1 MTPILSALLSL
12 GLYLDQRIW
21 AQAARPLRPSLKSDK
36 GPLVPLGTSVTLT
49 CRGPNE
55 SEMYILEKVQRLRR
69 RITKKLQPPR
79 TGAKFS
85 IPSVTKNDAGNYSC
99 FYTISSGLSE
109 PSAPLDLVVTGLY
122 NAPSLSALPSSQ
134 VASGHSVTLQCQA
147 EGWHDSS
154 ALYKDGVIT
163 QYTSKNPKSGNQFK
177 FSIKTVSPA
186 QGGTYLC
193 YTFQK
198 NASYEWSAP
207 SAPLVLRV
215 RVPGV
220 SKAHD
225 HFQSPGDPQA
235 MTSSVSNYTVSNI
248 VCLSLAGLVLI
259 ILGVLLAEAWYSRK
273 GP

>member
-109 PSAPLDLVVTGLY
+109 PSAPLDLVVT
-122 NAPSLSALPSSQ
+122 
-134 VASGHSVTLQCQA
+134 
-147 EGWHDSS
+147 
-154 ALYKDGVIT
+154 
-163 QYTSKNPKSGNQFK
+163 
-177 FSIKTVSPA
+177 
-186 QGGTYLC
+186 
-193 YTFQK
+193 
-198 NASYEWSAP
+198 
-207 SAPLVLRV
+207 
-215 RVPGV
+215 VPGV